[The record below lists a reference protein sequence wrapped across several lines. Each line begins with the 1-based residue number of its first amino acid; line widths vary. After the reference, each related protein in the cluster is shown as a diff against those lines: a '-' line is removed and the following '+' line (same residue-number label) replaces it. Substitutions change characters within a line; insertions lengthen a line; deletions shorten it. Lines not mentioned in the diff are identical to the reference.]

1 MFKIFSLLADWVTY
15 DIFNLTPNSHIAHS
29 LHFFIEDTTKIFF
42 LLVIMIYSIAWIRA
56 SLNIERVRDY
66 LKSKYKI
73 QGYFIGSVFGAITP
87 FCSCSSIPLFLGF
100 TTARIPLGVTMSFL
114 ITSPMVN
121 EVAIV
126 LLGGILGWKFT
137 ITYVVLGIGVGMF
150 GGMLLDALNA
160 ERFLK
165 PFIQN
170 VLKNPNE
177 SASQENPGDGVTAL
191 TAPEKINR
199 SEFAKNELKEI
210 FGRVWK
216 WVIIGVG
223 VGALLHGFVP
233 DSWIMDHLGEGQ
245 WWSVPAASILGI
257 PLYANATGIIPVIE
271 SLLMKGLPLGTA
283 LALMMSTVGASFPE
297 FIMLKQVM
305 EWKLLVILFSMLLVF
320 FTLIGWFFNFFWMTL

>member
-1 MFKIFSLLADWVTY
+1 MFKIFSLLADWLTY
-15 DIFNLTPNSHIAHS
+15 DLLGLVPDSHIAQS
-29 LHFFIEDTTKIFF
+29 LHFFIEDTTKILF
-42 LLVIMIYSIAWIRA
+42 LLVVMIYSIAWIRA
-56 SLNIERVRDY
+56 SLNVEVVRDY
-66 LKSKYKI
+66 LKRKHKI

-121 EVAIV
+121 EVAVV

-137 ITYVVLGIGVGMF
+137 LTYVILGIGVGVV
-150 GGMLLDALNA
+150 GGIFLDALNA

-165 PFIQN
+165 PFIKNALKDQN
-170 VLKNPNE
+170 
-177 SASQENPGDGVTAL
+177 ENLPQNSPGPDGTAVV
-191 TAPEKINR
+191 PPKQVNR
-199 SEFAKNELKEI
+199 REFAKNELKEI

-216 WVIIGVG
+216 WVLIGVG

-233 DSWIMDHLGEGQ
+233 DGWIIDHLGEGQ

-271 SLLMKGLPLGTA
+271 SLLIKGLPLGTA
-283 LALMMSTVGASFPE
+283 LTLMMSTIGASFPE
-297 FIMLKQVM
+297 FVMLKQVM
-305 EWKLLVILFSMLLVF
+305 EWKLLAMLFSMLLVF
-320 FTLIGWFFNFFWMTL
+320 FTLIGWFFNFFWLTF

>member
-1 MFKIFSLLADWVTY
+1 
-15 DIFNLTPNSHIAHS
+15 
-29 LHFFIEDTTKIFF
+29 
-42 LLVIMIYSIAWIRA
+42 MIYSIAWIRA
-56 SLNIERVRDY
+56 SLNVERVRDY
-66 LKSKYKI
+66 LKSKHKI

-137 ITYVVLGIGVGMF
+137 LTYVVLGIGVGMF

-170 VLKNPNE
+170 VLKSKNE
-177 SASQENPGDGVTAL
+177 SAPQGNSGDDATPLA
-191 TAPEKINR
+191 APEKINR
-199 SEFAKNELKEI
+199 REFAKNELKEI

-233 DSWIMDHLGEGQ
+233 DNWIFDHLGDGQ

-271 SLLMKGLPLGTA
+271 SLLIKGLPLGTA

-305 EWKLLVILFSMLLVF
+305 EWKLLAMLFSMLLIF